1 MLDSLSLDVLKKK
14 KKMRKF
20 IICVLYGLSWASH
33 MVLMVKRLP
42 ANAGDFRDA
51 DVPWVGNIAGGGHAR
66 RLPMDRAA
74 WWAIVHRVVKSQT

>member
-20 IICVLYGLSWASH
+20 LICVLYGLFRASH

-42 ANAGDFRDA
+42 ANAGDFRYA
-51 DVPWVGNIAGGGHAR
+51 DVPWVGKIAGGGHGN
-66 RLPMDRAA
+66 LLQHSYQENPHGQSSL
-74 WWAIVHRVVKSQT
+74 VGYCP